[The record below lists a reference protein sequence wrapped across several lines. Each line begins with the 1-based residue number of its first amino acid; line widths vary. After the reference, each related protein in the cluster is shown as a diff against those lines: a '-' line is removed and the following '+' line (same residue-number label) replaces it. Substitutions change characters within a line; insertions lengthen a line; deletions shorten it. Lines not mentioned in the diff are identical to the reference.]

1 MKPSEMRELSSD
13 ELREREASLSQE
25 LFNLRFKRAA
35 NQLED
40 KMKIRE
46 TKREIARVLTIILEK
61 ERSTKDEDAG

>member
-1 MKPSEMRELSSD
+1 MKPSELRELSTD
-13 ELREREASLSQE
+13 ELREREATLSQE

-40 KMKIRE
+40 KMKIRQ

-61 ERSTKDEDAG
+61 DRSSKDENSG

>member
-1 MKPSEMRELSSD
+1 MKPSELRELSTD
-13 ELREREASLSQE
+13 ELRERETTLSQE

-40 KMKIRE
+40 KMKIRQ

-61 ERSTKDEDAG
+61 DRSSKDENSG